1 MGTRVSARDLELGD
15 EKVVEVNRT
24 SAVVKGG
31 RRFSFSAI
39 VVVGDRRGVVG
50 WGYGKAREV
59 PTCIEK
65 ATRDA
70 RKNLT
75 RYPLRGDTIPHEVW
89 GVFRSSKVLLKP
101 AAPGSGIKAGASVR
115 AVAEELGIRNL
126 LTKVY
131 GSRNPVNVVKAVFNG
146 LDQLLS
152 KKEVF
157 ELRGLPVHPDRDRPK
172 LEPTGLDDDDR
183 KRKGRKDTRRQK
195 GKGKPKGKT
204 GKQGKPQAKGPKP
217 EGKGEKAEAGAE
229 KKPEKKPESK
239 PESKPEAE
247 AKTAPAPE
255 SKPEAKPEA
264 KEEAKGAP
272 KDEAKGDVKKND
284 AEQKNAEKKDDKG
297 GEN

>member
-1 MGTRVSARDLELGD
+1 MGTRISARNLELGD

-31 RRFSFSAI
+31 RRFSFSAV

-59 PTCIEK
+59 PTCIDK
-65 ATRDA
+65 AKREAT
-70 RKNLT
+70 KNLT
-75 RYPLRGDTIPHEVW
+75 QYPLRGDTIPHEVW

-101 AAPGSGIKAGASVR
+101 AAPGSGIKAGATVR
-115 AVAEELGIRNL
+115 AVVEELGIRNL

-172 LEPTGLDDDDR
+172 LEPTGLDDDGR
-183 KRKGRKDTRRQK
+183 KRKGKKDTRRQK
-195 GKGKPKGKT
+195 GKGKPKG
-204 GKQGKPQAKGPKP
+204 GKPGGGKPQAKSDKP
-217 EGKGEKAEAGAE
+217 Q
-229 KKPEKKPESK
+229 
-239 PESKPEAE
+239 
-247 AKTAPAPE
+247 
-255 SKPEAKPEA
+255 
-264 KEEAKGAP
+264 
-272 KDEAKGDVKKND
+272 D
-284 AEQKNAEKKDDKG
+284 EKKDDKKPETKAG
-297 GEN
+297 DKAQTESKPADKLQAETKAGTKPAGKPQADNKPEPKVEKPQDKPADKPEEKKDDSSES